1 MFGSPGYSKHRHIL
15 FHSRVYLQCYSASI
29 LCSISPLLVFRILRM
44 SPISTLKRLLKSY
57 FSQFSVLIFIVLS
70 LLASP
75 QLLAQPPIEVTD
87 EILREVFP
95 GAQEYSV
102 KSGEPPVYRA
112 LNANPE
118 STELETVGYL
128 FETPDL
134 PPEEIGYSA
143 PVDVLVG
150 MDLKGTIT
158 GIKVLHYIESYKSIR
173 GDFINSEYF
182 PQQFDDKNIVEGFR
196 IGRDVDGISRATITS
211 WAVARG
217 VRNAARRIAETYLSD
232 SEFVSLTSS
241 DAVALRVL
249 ADQSWDDMTENGLVV
264 NWVIPQP
271 DTSELH
277 LSLAFMG
284 HDGLGEIMVG
294 DVDYS
299 RADREASAR
308 VRDGNMLLVGI
319 DGNSSQPFRQERLA
333 VQQGESI
340 FPIER
345 RRFVYV
351 GSADYG
357 KIANRVRFAGA
368 MVLDPDIDLAQPFDV
383 LYNTGGRVGE
393 FGSIASIS
401 YQVPPIPLALSIG
414 QPIPPE
420 LLPEFE
426 NDLTAFENEGL
437 YASLINDA
445 PWFDVGVL
453 LLLLAMVMLAFL
465 TKNAKIRWVTLAF
478 TLVYLGWMDGGFVSV
493 SHITNF
499 VKIGPIMFR
508 SDLPQLVIILFTL
521 ITTLFW
527 GRVFCSS
534 LCPFGAL
541 QDFISHF
548 TPRHFQKELP
558 AAIHEKAIYIK
569 YLILIFLIVMAFSF
583 TNLSLFQYFEP
594 FGTIFYISQSYLLW
608 GILAAFLLASVFI
621 SRFYCRY
628 ACPLGAGLGVIALIS
643 PWRIKRVS
651 QCDVC
656 KVCEQ
661 ACPTGAISGPEIDF
675 KECVRCDVCE
685 SKLIA
690 RAGVCKHD
698 MEAVKVRI
706 KHWDAVGAT
715 N

>member
-1 MFGSPGYSKHRHIL
+1 MKRIFQHYFIQFFPLVFSFLTL
-15 FHSRVYLQCYSASI
+15 FSASQ
-29 LCSISPLLVFRILRM
+29 V
-44 SPISTLKRLLKSY
+44 Y
-57 FSQFSVLIFIVLS
+57 
-70 LLASP
+70 
-75 QLLAQPPIEVTD
+75 AQPPIEVT
-87 EILREVFP
+87 EEVLREVFP
-95 GAQEYSV
+95 EAQEFSP
-102 KSGEPPVYRA
+102 KEGNPPVYRA
-112 LNANPE
+112 LRENPE
-118 STELETVGYL
+118 SSELETVGYL

-150 MDLKGTIT
+150 MDMRGTIT
-158 GIKVLHYIESYKSIR
+158 GIKILHYIESYRSIR

-211 WAVARG
+211 WAVSRG

-232 SEFVSLTSS
+232 SEFVALTTA
-241 DAVALRVL
+241 DAVALQVL
-249 ADQSWDDMTENGLVV
+249 AGQSWDDMIENKLVV

-271 DTSELH
+271 DMTELH
-277 LSLAFMG
+277 LALAFMG
-284 HDGLGEIMVG
+284 HDRLGELLVG
-294 DVDYS
+294 EVDYS

-319 DGNSSQPFRQERLA
+319 DGNSSQPFRQERLV
-333 VQQGESI
+333 VQQGEDVY
-340 FPIER
+340 PIER

-368 MVLDPDIDLAQPFDV
+368 MVLDPAIDLTQPFDV

-393 FGSIASIS
+393 FGTIARAS
-401 YQVPPIPLALSIG
+401 YQVPQIPLALATG
-414 QPIPPE
+414 TPIPPE
-420 LLPEFE
+420 LLPDYED
-426 NDLTAFENEGL
+426 DLTAFQNEGL

-445 PWFDVGVL
+445 PWMDVAIL
-453 LLLLAMVMLAFL
+453 LLLLAMVMTAFL
-465 TKNAKIRWVTLAF
+465 RKSAAIRWATLVF

-499 VKIGPIMFR
+499 VKIGPLMFR
-508 SDLPQLVIILFTL
+508 SDLPQLLIIIFTL
-521 ITTLFW
+521 VTTLFW

-541 QDFISHF
+541 QDLIAHF
-548 TPRHFQKELP
+548 MPRHFQKELP
-558 AAIHEKAIYIK
+558 AAIHDKAIYIK
-569 YLILIFLIVMAFSF
+569 YAILAFLIVMAISF

-594 FGTIFYISQSYLLW
+594 FGTIFYFSQSYLLW
-608 GILAAFLLASVFI
+608 GILAAFILASVFI

-628 ACPLGAGLGVIALIS
+628 ACPLGAGLGVLALIS

-656 KVCEQ
+656 KVCEHS
-661 ACPTGAISGPEIDF
+661 CPTGAIRGPNIDF
-675 KECVRCDVCE
+675 KECVRCDICE

-690 RAGVCKHD
+690 RSGVCKHD
-698 MEAVKVRI
+698 METVKVRI

-715 N
+715 S

>member
-1 MFGSPGYSKHRHIL
+1 MGLPEAIPIIRM
-15 FHSRVYLQCYSASI
+15 
-29 LCSISPLLVFRILRM
+29 PLLV
-44 SPISTLKRLLKSY
+44 TVKR
-57 FSQFSVLIFIVLS
+57 FFQRNFIFCFMPVCSFAVFIATGNLY
-70 LLASP
+70 
-75 QLLAQPPIEVTD
+75 AQPPIEVT
-87 EILREVFP
+87 EEVLREAFP
-95 GAQEYSV
+95 NADLFSPKEGV
-102 KSGEPPVYRA
+102 PPVYRA
-112 LNANPE
+112 LREDSETN
-118 STELETVGYL
+118 ELEVVGYL

-158 GIKVLHYIESYKSIR
+158 GIKVLHYIESYRSIR

-182 PQQFDDKNIVEGFR
+182 PNQFQDKNIVEGFR

-211 WAVARG
+211 WAVSRG
-217 VRNAARRIAETYLSD
+217 VRNAARRIAESYLSD
-232 SEFVSLTSS
+232 SQFVALTTA
-241 DAVALRVL
+241 DAVALQVL
-249 ADQSWDDMTENGLVV
+249 AGKSWDEMTEDGLVV
-264 NWVIPQP
+264 NWVIMQP
-271 DTSELH
+271 DTTELH
-277 LSLAFMG
+277 LALAFMG
-284 HDGLGEIMVG
+284 HDGLGELLVG
-294 DVDYS
+294 EVDYS

-333 VQQGESI
+333 VQQGEQV

-357 KIANRVRFAGA
+357 KIADRVRFAGA
-368 MVLDPDIDLAQPFDV
+368 MVLDPRIDLNEPFEV

-393 FGSIASIS
+393 FGTIARTT
-401 YQVPPIPLALSIG
+401 YQVPPIPLALSTG
-414 QPIPPE
+414 TPVPPE
-420 LLPEFE
+420 LLPEYE
-426 NDLTAFENEGL
+426 DDLTAFQNEGV

-445 PWFDVGVL
+445 PWLDVVIL
-453 LLLLAMVMLAFL
+453 LILFIMVMTAFL
-465 TKNAKIRWVTLAF
+465 LKNAAIRWATLVFTLA
-478 TLVYLGWMDGGFVSV
+478 YLGFMDGGFVSV

-499 VKIGPIMFR
+499 VKIGPSMFR
-508 SDLPQLVIILFTL
+508 SDLPQLLIIIFT
-521 ITTLFW
+521 IVTTLFW

-541 QDFISHF
+541 QDFISYF

-558 AAIHEKAIYIK
+558 AFLHDKAIYIK
-569 YLILIFLIVMAFSF
+569 YAILVFLVLMAVSF

-594 FGTIFYISQSYLLW
+594 FGTIFYFSQSYLLW
-608 GILAAFLLASVFI
+608 GILTLIILASIFI

-628 ACPLGAGLGVIALIS
+628 VCPLGAALGIMAFVS
-643 PWRIKRVS
+643 PWRIKRVP

-661 ACPTGAISGPEIDF
+661 SCPTGAIRGPNLDF
-675 KECVRCDVCE
+675 KECVRCDICE

-698 MEAVKVRI
+698 METVKIRI
-706 KHWDAVGAT
+706 KHWDAVGSSS
-715 N
+715 